1 MRHGAERGS
10 RAVSRR
16 TLCGESCGELDAA
29 AGIGGAATLTL
40 CRQRC
45 GECGARAVGG
55 RNYRDG
61 VDEPRLELGAQRVAE
76 ELCLVFVLVAVAVL
90 VAVHLP
96 LLGAPVA
103 RAAELLHRPLHAP
116 RDLLLQLHE
125 RRLGAQHLLCAA
137 KPVRCAT

>member
-76 ELCLVFVLVAVAVL
+76 ELCLVAVL

-137 KPVRCAT
+137 KPVRRAT